1 MEEESIDFENYYDY
15 PLSNHHLISQES
27 FPYCLVQHGTLYQPT
42 QHAAIVNTARRVLD
56 THMES
61 LPLYCKIAEIVA
73 YPQSELYQTIIEA
86 ADYCEEVEDIV
97 DSPVFEDC
105 KLKVRGIWY
114 TYNGNSITD
123 SSTKNVVT
131 DNRATSGREL
141 SEIKKSP
148 LYAVRRQ
155 AVLRAMDYF
164 RVPASIRDIA
174 RAISRTAWRS
184 VIKEDDVE
192 EIVWT
197 IPEIEYFDGK
207 YILRKKL

>member
-1 MEEESIDFENYYDY
+1 MDKDGNRVFNTDGKLKFLHEKLYRLNLKRECFTLKGMVFNGSVWIK
-15 PLSNHHLISQES
+15 
-27 FPYCLVQHGTLYQPT
+27 GT
-42 QHAAIVNTARRVLD
+42 
-56 THMES
+56 
-61 LPLYCKIAEIVA
+61 KKIVA
-73 YPQSELYQTIIEA
+73 YPQSELYRMIIDA

-97 DSPVFEDC
+97 DSPDFVDC
-105 KLKVRGIWY
+105 KLKFRGIWY

-131 DNRATSGREL
+131 DNRAKPGREL
-141 SEIKKSP
+141 SEIKNSP

-184 VIKEDDVE
+184 VIKEDEVE
-192 EIVWT
+192 EIVKT
-197 IPEIEYFDGK
+197 IPDIESIDGK
-207 YILRKKL
+207 YILRKK